1 MTNEIVPQRYYRLP
15 WTLTD
20 NGISWLEVTSRC
32 NLACEGCYRDKSE
45 GHKSLEEIATDL
57 AVFKQLRNS
66 DCISIAG
73 GDPLVHPQIVEI
85 VRMISKKG
93 WKPILN
99 TNGVALDRELLHELK
114 KAGVSGFTFHIDT
127 SQKRKGVR
135 ARTEADL
142 NPVRQFYAE
151 MLAREGGLSCSFNQT
166 VTSDTLDHIPEVV
179 KWAQRHPDIVH
190 TVVFIL
196 YREPRLFGEF
206 EFYVHARQVNLA
218 ATYEKATAWGGDRA
232 LRAAEVAAKIQE
244 VDPEYEPSAC
254 LNGTEDAATTKWLL
268 ATRIANKERGFGY
281 VSPKFMEFVQQ
292 GHRLVHGTWLSY
304 SHPKF
309 LGTGRLSAALAG
321 LFDKKMFAIA
331 ANIFFSDLRTPSS
344 LLKKNYLQTFTIIQP
359 IDVTSDGRMSMCDG
373 CPDMTVYQGKL
384 LWSCRLEEWKQFGCF
399 VSAKPRKPRTDAVSG
414 IGLAPRAPK
423 SGREQIVV

>member
-1 MTNEIVPQRYYRLP
+1 
-15 WTLTD
+15 
-20 NGISWLEVTSRC
+20 
-32 NLACEGCYRDKSE
+32 
-45 GHKSLEEIATDL
+45 
-57 AVFKQLRNS
+57 
-66 DCISIAG
+66 
-73 GDPLVHPQIVEI
+73 
-85 VRMISKKG
+85 
-93 WKPILN
+93 
-99 TNGVALDRELLHELK
+99 
-114 KAGVSGFTFHIDT
+114 
-127 SQKRKGVR
+127 
-135 ARTEADL
+135 
-142 NPVRQFYAE
+142 
-151 MLAREGGLSCSFNQT
+151 
-166 VTSDTLDHIPEVV
+166 
-179 KWAQRHPDIVH
+179 
-190 TVVFIL
+190 
-196 YREPRLFGEF
+196 
-206 EFYVHARQVNLA
+206 
-218 ATYEKATAWGGDRA
+218 
-232 LRAAEVAAKIQE
+232 
-244 VDPEYEPSAC
+244 
-254 LNGTEDAATTKWLL
+254 L

-331 ANIFFSDLRTPSS
+331 ARQAFSDLRTPSS